1 MRRMSLYLS
10 KEIVDELRRYGDLN
24 EVIGD
29 IVDAVAEGE
38 LPLGVAHEV
47 PRENG
52 RVYHIV
58 VNNPEYESFVESV
71 GARNKRYS
79 LRKLIYYVVDTG
91 LLEEVARHHNRLKE
105 VSKYERA
112 DGYILNIAHECSK
125 LRRLQVDEIND
136 LLSQLML
143 LVAKMHAEVKDGESI
158 TQH

>member
-10 KEIVDELRRYGDLN
+10 NEIVDELRRYGTIN
-24 EVIGD
+24 EVVGD

-38 LPLGVAHEV
+38 LPLGIAHEV

-52 RVYHIV
+52 RVYHIII
-58 VNNPEYESFVESV
+58 NNPEYESFVDSV
-71 GARNKRYS
+71 GARNKHYS

-91 LLEEVARHHNRLKE
+91 LLEEVAHRHNTAKE

-125 LRRLQVDEIND
+125 LRRLDLSEISD
-136 LLSQLML
+136 LLSQLTL
-143 LVAKMHAEVKDGESI
+143 LIAKMHAEVKNGESV